1 MFAPILFSVLDKNLK
16 TYFTGK
22 PQVQDIIHSIYK
34 NIYDYSNNNSLLSI
48 VLRSNSDN
56 MTSDLFG
63 FFSTLFVN
71 IENTPFSEYKEN
83 VNGGREVINITQNT
97 SNKRL
102 NNQVFSWEGVYNI
115 TVP

>member
-1 MFAPILFSVLDKNLK
+1 
-16 TYFTGK
+16 
-22 PQVQDIIHSIYK
+22 
-34 NIYDYSNNNSLLSI
+34 LLSI
-48 VLRSNSDN
+48 VLRSDSDN

-83 VNGGREVINITQNT
+83 PNGGRGVINITQNT

-115 TVP
+115 TIP